1 MAITVHNPDS
11 TGTDA
16 ETATE
21 RLSDGEIAAWAGI
34 PVSVAVDL
42 APEGQIDPAV
52 ALRTR
57 LPAGKEA
64 GLSLLGRALTVR
76 CDPPDFGA
84 VVLALDHVQAG
95 DVVVVAAQARTD
107 FAMIGEILGGHL
119 RAKGCAGLVVD
130 GAVRD
135 IDQLGS
141 WPDFPVF
148 ARGINP
154 RGPTSAAGGALFGG
168 IDVGGCP
175 VNAGDLI
182 LGDADGLIVLDADLA
197 RAHLDAAKAK
207 IGLEQRWIAALAS
220 GKAAGDVFGL

>member
-84 VVLALDHVQAG
+84 VVLALDQVQAG

>member
-1 MAITVHNPDS
+1 MAITVHS
-11 TGTDA
+11 EETTGTQ
-16 ETATE
+16 TQNTGNW
-21 RLSDGEIAAWAGI
+21 LSNAEIAAWADI

-42 APEGQIDPAV
+42 IPEGQIDPAL

-57 LPAGKEA
+57 LPAGQEA
-64 GLSLLGRALTVR
+64 RLSLRGRALTVQ
-76 CDPPDFGA
+76 CNPPDFGA
-84 VVLALDHVQAG
+84 VVLALDQVQAG